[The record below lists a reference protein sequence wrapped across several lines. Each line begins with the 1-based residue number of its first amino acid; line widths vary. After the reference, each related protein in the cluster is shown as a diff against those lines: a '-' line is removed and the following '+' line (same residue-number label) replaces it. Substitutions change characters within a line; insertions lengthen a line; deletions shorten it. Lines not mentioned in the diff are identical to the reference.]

1 MEKLDSYNIDLKN
14 MRESYAEYKYELNGD
29 FFADIEAPDIEKGK
43 LNVSLSVQKAAGA
56 FVLDFVIEGEVTVTC
71 DRCLDEMQVPV
82 YTEDSMKVKLGP
94 EYSDDDEIVII
105 PENEGIINVAWNI
118 YEFIMLSLPMK
129 HVHKEGECNKEML
142 ETLSPLLRTDAQDD
156 DFEDDEFPSDVD
168 VEESEDSETEKETD
182 PRWDALKKILN
193 NN

>member
-1 MEKLDSYNIDLKN
+1 
-14 MRESYAEYKYELNGD
+14 MRESYAEYKYELNDD

-56 FVLDFVIEGEVTVTC
+56 FVLDFVIEGEVIVTC

-168 VEESEDSETEKETD
+168 VEESEDSETKKETD

>member
-1 MEKLDSYNIDLKN
+1 
-14 MRESYAEYKYELNGD
+14 MRESYAEYKYVLNND
-29 FFADIEAPDIEKGK
+29 FFTDIEAPDIEKGN
-43 LNVSLSVQKAAGA
+43 LNVSLSVEKAAGA

-82 YTEDSMKVKLGP
+82 YTEESMKVKLGP
-94 EYSDDDEIVII
+94 EYCDDDEIVII

-118 YEFIMLSLPMK
+118 YEFTMLSLPMK
-129 HVHKEGECNKEML
+129 HVHKDGECNREML
-142 ETLSPLLRTDAQDD
+142 DTLSPLLRTDAQDD
-156 DFEDDEFPSDVD
+156 DYEDDEFQNDMDV
-168 VEESEDSETEKETD
+168 EDSEDGADSSETERETD

>member
-1 MEKLDSYNIDLKN
+1 
-14 MRESYAEYKYELNGD
+14 
-29 FFADIEAPDIEKGK
+29 
-43 LNVSLSVQKAAGA
+43 
-56 FVLDFVIEGEVTVTC
+56 
-71 DRCLDEMQVPV
+71 
-82 YTEDSMKVKLGP
+82 
-94 EYSDDDEIVII
+94 
-105 PENEGIINVAWNI
+105 
-118 YEFIMLSLPMK
+118 MK